1 MKTRAALVLSL
12 SLLLS
17 GASAQAAPGPALP
30 RPAEWATAVEG
41 TSVGNLY
48 RIEDGFYRA
57 AQPTAAGFQELAA
70 LGVRYVL
77 DVTGGAGDG
86 PLVQGDSL
94 KLFHVPMSAFGLR
107 DDRVLE
113 ALRIMADP
121 QNRPLLIHCRHGAD
135 RTGAMVALYRVV
147 IQGWSPEKAVLEMN
161 QGGYHHS
168 SVWKNLETY
177 VLKTDAAALRRKL
190 GLSAPAGSAAS
201 SPVLAVIPAPAPA
214 TSGLVSASAGSE
226 TH

>member
-1 MKTRAALVLSL
+1 MKTRAALVLSI
-12 SLLLS
+12 SLLLA
-17 GASAQAAPGPALP
+17 GASAQGASGPAQE
-30 RPAEWATAVEG
+30 RPAEWASAVEG

-57 AQPTAAGFQELAA
+57 AQPTATGFQELAK

-77 DVTGGAGDG
+77 DVSGGADKA
-86 PLVQGDSL
+86 LVGEGSL

-121 QNRPLLIHCRHGAD
+121 QNRPLLIHCRQGAD

-147 IQGWSPEKAVLEMN
+147 VQGWSPEKAVLEMN
-161 QGGYHHS
+161 RGGYHHS
-168 SVWKNLETY
+168 SLWWTLETY
-177 VLKTDAAALRRKL
+177 VLRADAAALRKKL
-190 GLSAPAGSAAS
+190 SLDGPAGPSAS
-201 SPVLAVIPAPAPA
+201 GSVLAVIPAPA
-214 TSGLVSASAGSE
+214 TSGPVTASRGSD
-226 TH
+226 TP

>member
-12 SLLLS
+12 SLLLA
-17 GASAQAAPGPALP
+17 GASAQAASGPASA

-48 RIEDGFYRA
+48 RIEEGFYRG

-70 LGVRYVL
+70 LGVRSVL
-77 DVTGGAGDG
+77 DVAGGAGDG
-86 PLVQGDSL
+86 MLVEGGSL
-94 KLFHVPMSAFGLR
+94 RLFHVPMSVFGLR

-121 QNRPLLIHCRHGAD
+121 QNRPLLIHCHLGAD

-147 IQGWSPEKAVLEMN
+147 IQGWSPEKAVLEMD

-168 SVWKNLETY
+168 SFWKNLETY
-177 VLKTDAAALRRKL
+177 VLKADAAALRKKL
-190 GLSAPAGSAAS
+190 GPGPAGSGS
-201 SPVLAVIPAPAPA
+201 VLAVIPAPAA
-214 TSGLVSASAGSE
+214 SGTLSASKGS
-226 TH
+226 